1 MNRLLLVLF
10 VMVSSLSAQS
20 TDSLYYG
27 NIKKIHKNP
36 YGWGYI
42 AGTNGYGD
50 IGKYQRF
57 DVIEE
62 VSVVG
67 ASIWMAVTKVIDTPD
82 SITVVF
88 KKTATGSQNFDS
100 LSGGP
105 GVLITSIKTI
115 ITKFDTSGK
124 PTRFDL
130 PKSFN
135 VAGGPFS
142 PESIF
147 VGIEWSSTAN
157 DTFALFS
164 DDTAQGEKADRA
176 WEQLTGVSYKY
187 QRFNEPGDFSW
198 AVANLGDL
206 DLWIALLYKQG
217 LTSVRDE
224 HAEIPRQFVLEQNN
238 PNPFN
243 PSTNIRFSIT
253 QASLV
258 SLTVY
263 DILGKEVATLV
274 NEYLEPGTYTS
285 SFRAQSLSSGLYF
298 YRLQSGNSVETK
310 KMSLLK

>member
-1 MNRLLLVLF
+1 MNHLLLVLI
-10 VMVSSLSAQS
+10 VMASSLSAQ
-20 TDSLYYG
+20 TIDSLFYG
-27 NIKKIHKNP
+27 NSKKIYKNP
-36 YGWGYI
+36 YSWGFI

-57 DVIEE
+57 DVIEP

-67 ASIWMAVTKVIDTPD
+67 ASIWMALTKVVNTPD

-88 KKTATGSQNFDS
+88 KKTASGKQNYDS

-105 GVLITSIKTI
+105 SETIASIKTI
-115 ITKFDTSGK
+115 TTKFDTSGK
-124 PTRFDL
+124 PTTFIL

-135 VAGGPFS
+135 VAGGTFA

-147 VGIEWSSTAN
+147 VGIEWASTAN

-164 DDTAQGEKADRA
+164 DDTAQGEKANRA

-187 QRFNEPGDFSW
+187 QRFNEPSDFSW
-198 AVANLGDL
+198 LFDA
-206 DLWIALLYKQG
+206 DLWISLLYKHG

-224 HAEIPRQFVLEQNN
+224 RTTIPQQFVLEQNY

-243 PSTNIRFSIT
+243 PATNIRFSIT
-253 QASLV
+253 RGASV

-285 SFRAQSLSSGLYF
+285 TFSAQSLSSGLYF
-298 YRLQSGNSVETK
+298 YRLHSDNSVKTK
-310 KMSLLK
+310 KMILMK

>member
-1 MNRLLLVLF
+1 MNRLLLLVI
-10 VMVSSLSAQS
+10 VMSSSLSAQ
-20 TDSLYYG
+20 TIDSLFYG
-27 NIKKIHKNP
+27 NSKKIQKNP
-36 YGWGYI
+36 YGWGFI

-67 ASIWMAVTKVIDTPD
+67 ASIWMALTKVVNTPD

-88 KKTATGSQNFDS
+88 KKTATGKQNFDS

-105 GVLITSIKTI
+105 GVTIASIKTI
-115 ITKFDTSGK
+115 TTKFDTTGK
-124 PTRFDL
+124 PTTFKL

-135 VAGGPFS
+135 VAGGTFS

-147 VGIEWSSTAN
+147 VGIEWASTAN
-157 DTFALFS
+157 DTFAVFS

-198 AVANLGDL
+198 AVANLGNL
-206 DLWIALLYKQG
+206 DLWISLLYKQG
-217 LTSVRDE
+217 LSSVRDE
-224 HAEIPRQFVLEQNN
+224 QAKIPQQFVLEQNY

-243 PSTNIRFSIT
+243 PSTNIRFSIVKG
-253 QASLV
+253 ASV
-258 SLTVY
+258 SLKVY
-263 DILGKEVATLV
+263 DVLGKEVATLV
-274 NEYLEPGTYTS
+274 NEYLEPGTYSS
-285 SFRAQSLSSGLYF
+285 SFSARSLSSGLYF
-298 YRLQSGNSVETK
+298 YRLRSGNSIETK
-310 KMSLLK
+310 KMTLVK

>member
-1 MNRLLLVLF
+1 MKRFIIILF
-10 VMVSSLSAQS
+10 IMVSSLSAQS
-20 TDSLYYG
+20 IDSLFYG
-27 NIKKIHKNP
+27 NSKKILKNP

-57 DVIEE
+57 DVREE
-62 VSVVG
+62 ISVVG
-67 ASIWMAVTKVIDTPD
+67 VSMWMAVTKVVDSPD

-88 KKTATGSQNFDS
+88 KKTTTGNQNYDS

-105 GVLITSIKTI
+105 GALIASFKTF
-115 ITKFDTSGK
+115 ITNFDTSGK

-135 VAGGPFS
+135 VAGS
-142 PESIF
+142 LSAPESIF

-164 DDTAQGEKADRA
+164 DDTAQGEKAYRA
-176 WEQLTGVSYKY
+176 WEQLAGVGYQY
-187 QRFNEPGDFSW
+187 QRFYEQSDFSW
-198 AVANLGDL
+198 LLDA
-206 DLWIALLYKQG
+206 DLWVSLLFKHG
-217 LTSVRDE
+217 LTSVHDE
-224 HAEIPRQFVLEQNN
+224 RTEIPHQFVLEQNY

-243 PSTNIRFSIT
+243 PSTNIRFSIPK
-253 QASLV
+253 AAMV

-274 NEYLEPGTYTS
+274 NEFLEPGTYTS
-285 SFRAQSLSSGLYF
+285 TFSAHSLSSGLYF
-298 YRLQSGNSVETK
+298 YRLQTGTIVETK

>member
-1 MNRLLLVLF
+1 MKRFIIILF
-10 VMVSSLSAQS
+10 VMISSVSAQS
-20 TDSLYYG
+20 IDSLFYG
-27 NIKKIHKNP
+27 DSTRILKNP

-57 DVIEE
+57 DVTEE

-67 ASIWMAVTKVIDTPD
+67 ASIWMAVTKVVGTPD

-88 KKTATGSQNFDS
+88 KKTATGIQNYDS

-105 GVLITSIKTI
+105 GALISSIKTI
-115 ITKFDTSGK
+115 ITKFDTSRK

-135 VAGGPFS
+135 VAGSTFA

-157 DTFALFS
+157 DTFALFT
-164 DDTAQGEKADRA
+164 DDTAQGKKANRA
-176 WEQLTGVSYKY
+176 WEQLTGVSYQY

-198 AVANLGDL
+198 LLDA
-206 DLWIALLYKQG
+206 DLWISLLFKHG
-217 LTSVRDE
+217 LTTVHDDR
-224 HAEIPRQFVLEQNN
+224 AEIPQQFILEQNY

-263 DILGKEVATLV
+263 DILGKEVASLV

-285 SFRAQSLSSGLYF
+285 TFKAQSLSSGLYF
-298 YRLQSGNSVETK
+298 YRLRSGNSIETK

>member
-1 MNRLLLVLF
+1 
-10 VMVSSLSAQS
+10 VM
-20 TDSLYYG
+20 
-27 NIKKIHKNP
+27 
-36 YGWGYI
+36 
-42 AGTNGYGD
+42 
-50 IGKYQRF
+50 
-57 DVIEE
+57 EE
-62 VSVVG
+62 ITVVG
-67 ASIWMAVTKVIDTPD
+67 ASIWMAVTKIVDTPD

-105 GVLITSIKTI
+105 GALITSIKTI

-130 PKSFN
+130 LKSFN

-147 VGIEWSSTAN
+147 VGIEWASTAN

-198 AVANLGDL
+198 AVAHLGNI

-217 LTSVRDE
+217 LSSVRDE
-224 HAEIPRQFVLEQNN
+224 RTAIPQQFVLEQNY

-243 PSTNIRFSIT
+243 PSTNIRFSISMRSAVT
-253 QASLV
+253 LI
-258 SLTVY
+258 VY
-263 DILGKEVATLV
+263 DMLGKEVATLV

-285 SFRAQSLSSGLYF
+285 SFSARSLSSGLYF
-298 YRLQSGNSVETK
+298 YQLRTDNVVETK

>member
-1 MNRLLLVLF
+1 MYRLVLIFF
-10 VMVSSLSAQS
+10 VMVSSLSAQ
-20 TDSLYYG
+20 TVDSLFYG
-27 NIKKIHKNP
+27 NSKKIHKNP
-36 YGWGYI
+36 FGWGYI
-42 AGTNGYGD
+42 AGTNGYTD

-57 DVIEE
+57 DVLDPIT
-62 VSVVG
+62 VVG
-67 ASIWMAVTKVIDTPD
+67 TKIWMALTKIVDATD

-88 KKTATGSQNFDS
+88 KKASTGNQNFDS

-105 GVLITSIKTI
+105 GETIASIQTVITN
-115 ITKFDTSGK
+115 FDTSGK
-124 PTRFDL
+124 PTMFML

-135 VAGGPFS
+135 VDGGPFS

-147 VGIEWSSTAN
+147 VGIEWASTAN

-198 AVANLGDL
+198 AVANLGNI
-206 DLWIALLYKQG
+206 DLWIALLYKHG
-217 LTSVRDE
+217 LSSVRDE
-224 HAEIPRQFVLEQNN
+224 RTAIPQQFVLEQNY

-243 PSTNIRFSIT
+243 PSTNIRFSISKGSAVT
-253 QASLV
+253 LI
-258 SLTVY
+258 VY
-263 DILGKEVATLV
+263 DMLGKEVATLV

-285 SFRAQSLSSGLYF
+285 SFSARSLSSGLYF
-298 YRLQSGNSVETK
+298 YQLRTGNVVQTK